1 MPWEDL
7 DISTPTENFVLISQ
21 VNVALTLTKKAS
33 LSRRQRLLQIYNY
46 HGHGV
51 LRHSLY
57 PYKVTPTP
65 KVHGILSKRGQILRS
80 RGPAILLW
88 DNVFIQDRMYR
99 DIHEI
104 SQQYNCLNKT
114 CIMKKTCQYGCGNFL
129 RPPTLDEGNQWL

>member
-7 DISTPTENFVLISQ
+7 DISTPTENFVLISKE
-21 VNVALTLTKKAS
+21 NVALTLTKKAS

-46 HGHGV
+46 HDHGV

-88 DNVFIQDRMYR
+88 DNVS
-99 DIHEI
+99 IHEI
-104 SQQYNCLNKT
+104 SQQYYCLNKT
-114 CIMKKTCQYGCGNFL
+114 CIMKNTCQYGCGNLL
-129 RPPTLDEGNQWL
+129 RPPTLGEGNQWL